1 MNYPMIEILRIAGAA
16 LWAHKFRALLTTLG
30 IAIGIFTVGVV
41 MAIIEGLN
49 VSFSEQISSLGSDV
63 MYIDKRDWFMN
74 RDTWLMTR
82 QRRNIGMDA
91 AAYIRERATYIS
103 HVSPRIYQRTT
114 LKRGDKSLEH
124 IATIGVAED
133 MAVISGTD
141 LTNGRFISIAD
152 GHHRKPVVVIGD
164 AVREELFE
172 WEDPVGQRISLSG
185 RKFLVIGVLE
195 KQGQMLGRNMDNMVY
210 IPAETLLKMFSR
222 RWRNITIA
230 VKASDPALLADAR
243 DEVEG
248 IMRRYRKLRPGEDN
262 DFAINQQSSLQEF
275 YDNATRMLWMVAIGI
290 GSIALIVGG
299 VGVMNIM
306 LVTVTERTREI
317 GIRKSLG
324 ARRSTIRWQFL
335 VESMTVSA
343 LGVLVGFLA
352 ASGVAVFIHKSTP
365 LAARIPPAWGLLG
378 VGVVVVVG
386 LIFGLWPATKAARL
400 DPIDALRYE

>member
-1 MNYPMIEILRIAGAA
+1 MIEILRIAGSA

-49 VSFSEQISSLGSDV
+49 SSFSEQISSLGSDV
-63 MYIDKRDWFMN
+63 MYIDKREWFQG
-74 RDTWLMTR
+74 REGWLLNR

-91 AAYIRERATYIS
+91 ADYIRERAQYVS
-103 HVSPRIYQRTT
+103 HVSPRIHRRGT
-114 LKRGDKSLEH
+114 LKRNDKSLE
-124 IATIGVAED
+124 AVTAIGVHADMGVIAGAEVVAGRYISPID
-133 MAVISGTD
+133 TRHKKAV
-141 LTNGRFISIAD
+141 A
-152 GHHRKPVVVIGD
+152 VIGD
-164 AVREELFE
+164 AVRENLFE
-172 WEDPVGQRISLSG
+172 FEDPVGKKLTING

-195 KQGQMLGRNMDNMVY
+195 KQGQSLGRNLDNMVY
-210 IPAETLLKMFSR
+210 IPAETLLKMFGR
-222 RWRNITIA
+222 RWRSVTIA
-230 VKASDPALLADAR
+230 AKASDPALLEEAL

-248 IMRRYRKLRPGEDN
+248 IMRRYRQLRPGQEN
-262 DFAINQQSSLQEF
+262 DFAINQQSSLQEL

-306 LVTVTERTREI
+306 LVTVTERTMEI

-324 ARRSTIRWQFL
+324 ARRRTILWQFL

-343 LGVLVGFLA
+343 LGVVVGFGLA
-352 ASGVAVFIHKSTP
+352 SATALFIQKYTP

-378 VGVVVVVG
+378 IGVVVVVG
-386 LIFGLWPATKAARL
+386 IVFGLWPATKAARL
-400 DPIDALRYE
+400 DPIEALRYE

>member
-1 MNYPMIEILRIAGAA
+1 MIEILRIAGSA

-49 VSFSEQISSLGSDV
+49 ASFTDQISRLGSDV
-63 MYIDKRDWFMN
+63 LYVDKREWFQGREGWM
-74 RDTWLMTR
+74 LHR

-91 AAYIRERATYIS
+91 IDYIRERSEYVS
-103 HVSPRIYQRTT
+103 HISPRIHNRGA
-114 LKRGDKSLEH
+114 LKRGDKNLDGVTLLGVH
-124 IATIGVAED
+124 ADMGVIAGAEVVSGRYISPIDTQHKKAVA
-133 MAVISGTD
+133 
-141 LTNGRFISIAD
+141 
-152 GHHRKPVVVIGD
+152 VIGD
-164 AVREELFE
+164 AVRENLFE
-172 WEDPVGQRISLSG
+172 FEDPVGQNLTING

-195 KQGQMLGRNMDNMVY
+195 KQGQSMGRNMDNMAYV
-210 IPAETLLKMFSR
+210 PAETLLKMFGR

-230 VKASDPALLADAR
+230 VKASSPELVAEAKE
-243 DEVEG
+243 EVEG

-262 DFAINQQSSLQEF
+262 DFAINQQSTLQELF
-275 YDNATRMLWMVAIGI
+275 DNATRMLWMVAIGI

-306 LVTVTERTREI
+306 LVTVTERTMEI

-343 LGVLVGFLA
+343 LGVLVGFGLA
-352 ASGVAVFIHKSTP
+352 YATAIFIQRYTP
-365 LAARIPPAWGLLG
+365 LAARIPPTWGFLG

-386 LIFGLWPATKAARL
+386 LVFGLWPATKAARM
-400 DPIDALRYE
+400 DPIEALRYE

>member
-1 MNYPMIEILRIAGAA
+1 MIEILRIAGAA